1 MASIILAAAGTAIG
15 GSVGGSILGVSA
27 ATIGGAVGS
36 IAGAAVDSWLVAA
49 MAPTQRIAGQRL
61 DTLQITSST
70 EGAVIPRVFGAMRTG
85 GVIVWATDFR
95 EETETTRQGGGGKG
109 GGGGGGAEVT
119 EYFYFAS
126 FAVALCEGPI
136 TGIGRIWADGKI
148 LSRDGLTMRM
158 HFGDEDQ
165 EPDTFIASKMAAENT
180 PAYRGTAYVVF
191 EELPLERFGNRLPQ
205 LSFEVFRPILD
216 CESAESLVKAVTLIP
231 ASGEFAYATEIVR
244 REGGDGET
252 SAENVNAGPDA
263 ADLTVA
269 LDRLEACAPK
279 VESVSLV
286 VAWFGDDLR
295 AGHCRIRPGVEVSAK
310 STTPENWS
318 VDGVARGSALLVSR
332 DAEDRPAYGGTPSD
346 SAVVQAIRELKAR
359 GYRVTFYPFILMDV
373 AADNILPD
381 PYSDSAASTSQP
393 TYPWRGRITCSP
405 AAGYAGSPDKSA
417 AAGTQVAAFFGDAQ
431 PSDFDVDGERVAWDG
446 DPEDWGLRRMI
457 LHYAHLC
464 AAAGGV
470 DAFLIGSEL
479 RGITQ
484 VRSSAANYPAVAAL
498 VDLAADARSILGTG
512 TKLSYAADWS
522 EYFGHHPQDGSGDIF
537 FNLDPLWADDAI
549 DFVGIDNYMPL
560 ADWRDGLDHLDA
572 ADFDAITDLA
582 YLRGNVEGGEG
593 FDWFYVSPADR
604 EAQVRTP
611 IADGAHGRPW
621 VFRYKDIRSW
631 WSNPHRNRTG
641 GVESGSTT
649 AWVPE
654 SKPIRFTEIGCP
666 AVDRGPNQPNVFY
679 DPKSAESFLPYFS
692 RGWRD
697 DAVQRR
703 FLEAAL
709 GYWAE
714 PANNPVSGVYGGRM
728 ITTAETA
735 AWTWDARPYP
745 AFPARSDVW
754 TDADNWRLGHWLNG
768 RLGSVSL
775 GSLVRELCRRAG
787 LPESQVDVSAL
798 ADVVHG
804 YLISALESPRASI
817 APLARHFGF
826 DAVESEGVIRFQPRD
841 RRPVATLGLDDLVAG
856 SDADT
861 EVIELVRAQE
871 TELPQALKWQL
882 VRSDEEYDAM
892 SVEARRAT
900 GAALRVTAE
909 TSAIATPVGDAE
921 RRCRRALLEE
931 WVGRETASFRLPPSR
946 LALDPGDVV
955 RLDHDGRL
963 VVLRLTSVADTG
975 ARAIEAVRT
984 DASAYGLAPGSDRS
998 PRVPKPVVY
1007 GPPAVAI
1014 LDLPQLRESVG
1025 AHQPLAAVHA
1035 VPWPGRMAAWTS
1047 PGEDG
1052 FTLATTIGR
1061 SARMGRLVSPLH
1073 GGPTSR
1079 FDLGNVAIVDLAYG
1093 TLASVTDL
1101 ALFAG
1106 ANALAV
1112 EASTGV
1118 WEVLQAGSAELI
1130 APGRYRLS
1138 RLLRGQ
1144 RGTEGAIGSPAAAGA
1159 RLVVLDDALVPLPI
1173 PEAGLG
1179 LAANWRFGPASKPVS
1194 DRSYRQLGLTP
1205 EGIGLRPFSVGHVR
1219 QPWRTA
1225 REPGDL
1231 VIAWTRRSRALA
1243 ADGWTATEIPLAEER
1258 EAYAVEVL
1266 DGAAVL
1272 RTLDTSTTSVTYT
1285 AAQQLADLGALLGP
1299 GDTLVVRVFQ
1309 LSALVGR
1316 GAPASVTLYL

>member
-1 MASIILAAAGTAIG
+1 MASIILAAAGTA
-15 GSVGGSILGVSA
+15 VGGAMGGAVIGVSA

-36 IAGAAVDSWLVAA
+36 IAGAAIDSWLVAS

-61 DTLQITSST
+61 DTLQITAST

-85 GVIVWATDFR
+85 GNIIWATDFR

-109 GGGGGGAEVT
+109 GGGGGTEVT

-126 FAVALCEGPI
+126 FAVAICEGPV

-148 LSRDGLTMRM
+148 MSRDGVTFRL
-158 HFGDEDQ
+158 HKGGEDQ
-165 EPDTFIASKMAAENT
+165 EPDPFIAAKMGAANT

-216 CESAESLVKAVTLIP
+216 GTSAESLVRAVTLIP
-231 ASGEFAYATEIVR
+231 ASGEFAYATDIVR
-244 REGGDGET
+244 REDDDGET
-252 SAENVNAGPDA
+252 AAENVNAEPDA
-263 ADLTVA
+263 ADLSVA

-318 VDGVARGSALLVSR
+318 VGGVARASAHLVSR
-332 DAEDRPAYGGTPSD
+332 DAEGRPAYGGTPPD

-373 AADNILPD
+373 PADNELPD
-381 PYSDSAASTSQP
+381 PYSDGAGATGQP
-393 TYPWRGRITCSP
+393 AYPWRGRITCSP
-405 AAGYAGSPDKSA
+405 AAGYAGSVDKSA
-417 AAGTQVAAFFGDAQ
+417 AAGTQIAAFFGEAE
-431 PSDFDVDGERVAWDG
+431 PSDFDVDGERVSWDG
-446 DPEDWGLRRMI
+446 ASDDWGLRRMI

-484 VRSSAANYPAVAAL
+484 VRSGGSSYPAVAEF
-498 VDLAADARSILGTG
+498 VDLAADVRSILGSG

-522 EYFGHHPQDGSGDIF
+522 EYFGHHPQDGSADVF
-537 FNLDPLWADDAI
+537 FHLDPLWADDAI

-572 ADFDAITDLA
+572 AAADAITDLA
-582 YLRGNVEGGEG
+582 YLHGNVVGGEG
-593 FDWFYVSPADR
+593 FDWFYASAADR

-611 IADGAHGRPW
+611 IGDGAHGRPW
-621 VFRYKDIRSW
+621 VFRYKDLHSW
-631 WSNPHRNRTG
+631 WSNPHRNRPG

-649 AWVPE
+649 AWIPE

-666 AVDRGPNQPNVFY
+666 AVDRGPNQPNVFH

-709 GYWAE
+709 GYWAAT
-714 PANNPVSGVYGGRM
+714 ANNPTSSVYSGRM
-728 ITTAETA
+728 IATAETA

-787 LPESQVDVSAL
+787 LPDGQIDVSAL

-804 YLISALESPRASI
+804 YLITAIESPRASI

-826 DAVESEGVIRFQPRD
+826 DAVESEGVLRFQPRD
-841 RRPVATLGLDDLVAG
+841 RRPVATLALDVLVVG
-856 SDADT
+856 SDADA
-861 EVIELVRAQE
+861 ELIELVRAQE

-882 VRSDEEYDAM
+882 VRADEEYDAM

-900 GAALRVTAE
+900 GAALRVTSE
-909 TSAIATPVGDAE
+909 TFAIATPAGDAE
-921 RRCRRALLEE
+921 RRVRRALLEE

-963 VVLRLTSVADTG
+963 ASLRLTSVADAE
-975 ARAIEAVRT
+975 ARTIEAVRT
-984 DASAYGLAPGSDRS
+984 DAGAWGLAPGSDRR
-998 PRVPKPVVY
+998 PRVSKPVVY

-1014 LDLPQLRESVG
+1014 LDLPQLRESMP

-1035 VPWPGRMAAWTS
+1035 VPWPGRIAAWTS

-1052 FTLATTIGR
+1052 FALATILGR
-1061 SARMGRLVSPLH
+1061 PARMGRLVSPLY

-1112 EASTGV
+1112 ESSTGV
-1118 WEVLQAGSAELI
+1118 WEVLQAGVAELI

-1144 RGTEGAIGSPAAAGA
+1144 RGTEGEMGHPAPDGA
-1159 RLVVLDDALVPLPI
+1159 RVVVLDDTLAPLPV

-1179 LAANWRFGPASKPVS
+1179 LEANWRFGPASKAVA
-1194 DRSYRQLGLTP
+1194 DRSYRQLAFTP
-1205 EGIGLRPFSVGHVR
+1205 EGMGLRPFSVGQIR

-1231 VIAWTRRSRALA
+1231 MIAWTRRSRSLA
-1243 ADGWTATEIPLAEER
+1243 ADSWTAAAVPLGEES
-1258 EAYAVEVL
+1258 EAYEVEIL
-1266 DGAAVL
+1266 DGIAVL
-1272 RTLDTSTTSVTYT
+1272 RTLAASTTSVTYT
-1285 AAQQLADLGALLGP
+1285 AAQQLADFGALLGP
-1299 GDTLVVRVFQ
+1299 GDTLDLRIFQ

-1316 GAPASVTLYL
+1316 GAPATVTLEF